1 MRFIKNY
8 QEFRS
13 KDAVK
18 LKIKDN
24 AEKNIDRDTAY
35 LVLDGGAQE
44 KKCCQEACSCR
55 DMRNL
60 ENEKVPI
67 KWLKQFKT

>member
-1 MRFIKNY
+1 MQDNY

-18 LKIKDN
+18 LQIKDT

-35 LVLDGGAQE
+35 LVLDGGVQE
-44 KKCCQEACSCR
+44 KNVVKKLVC
-55 DMRNL
+55 
-60 ENEKVPI
+60 VG
-67 KWLKQFKT
+67 T